1 MDLTDLNTLA
11 NLARIIGTIA
21 VITGIIFGLIQIRY
35 YQQQRRTVAAVQL
48 VNSFQNPD
56 FNKALRKIWS
66 LPDDTSVTE
75 IRELGDDWEEAAF
88 QVGMTL
94 ETMGVLVYRRIVPLP
109 ILDELM
115 GDAIIILW
123 KKLRP
128 WVEHLR
134 TEQKRDSAYEWS
146 QWLADRLAGKDRRT
160 VAGAYKIY
168 RNWSS

>member
-66 LPDDTSVTE
+66 LPDDTSVPE
-75 IRELGDDWEEAAF
+75 IRTLGADWEEAAF

-109 ILDELM
+109 ILDEVM
-115 GDAIIILW
+115 GDAILILW

-134 TEQKRDSAYEWS
+134 MEQKRDSAYEWF
-146 QWLADRLAGKDRRT
+146 QWLADRLAEKNRRT
-160 VAGAYKIY
+160 EAGAYKIY
-168 RNWSS
+168 QNWRS